1 MEDSGEGQEVN
12 CMGNEMADRLDILME
27 ILFKYIHEVTHM
39 DGNFNRLLSCCN
51 INILKLAWVCCIFDW
66 RDVFLPLNLK
76 AFKIYSTVSEN
87 KFGLISCLA
96 LRGVQ

>member
-39 DGNFNRLLSCCN
+39 DGNFNLLLSCWN
-51 INILKLAWVCCIFDW
+51 INIGN
-66 RDVFLPLNLK
+66 LPESVV
-76 AFKIYSTVSEN
+76 Y
-87 KFGLISCLA
+87 LI
-96 LRGVQ
+96 